1 MNIYHAQGLVEE
13 MRFLTIGLWCM
24 SIKAMWSSHQRNTGI
39 PVSSEQMACHFFVLN
54 NIPWRSLKWMSI
66 ILSPRT
72 FCWTSGPHL
81 KFGSVSIV
89 FSTAMGLQVFTSPSG
104 RQRILRQR
112 SLLLEWGGSPRSWS
126 GKKTFVGR
134 WTLHEKWHSR
144 HPHQVLMPIPSSGA
158 MVIRVLIY
166 PKRIWGLKSK
176 HLIYW
181 IHFVIGSQKHMGFTR
196 TGYIKGSESLKQ
208 INK

>member
-1 MNIYHAQGLVEE
+1 MKRTGLTVRPRKRCFFDEHVSCPGTCGGNE
-13 MRFLTIGLWCM
+13 VFDYWIVVHFDQSHVVIAPAEYRNSCFIRVNGLSFL
-24 SIKAMWSSHQRNTGI
+24 
-39 PVSSEQMACHFFVLN
+39 VFE

-66 ILSPRT
+66 ILSPRA

-126 GKKTFVGR
+126 GKKTSVGR
-134 WTLHEKWHSR
+134 WTLHERWHSR
-144 HPHQVLMPIPSSGA
+144 HPHQVLMLIPSSGA
-158 MVIRVLIY
+158 MGIRVLIY
-166 PKRIWGLKSK
+166 PKRNWGLKSK

-181 IHFVIGSQKHMGFTR
+181 INFVIGS
-196 TGYIKGSESLKQ
+196 
-208 INK
+208 

>member
-13 MRFLTIGLWCM
+13 MRFLTIGVHFDQ
-24 SIKAMWSSHQRNTGI
+24 SHVVIAPAEYRNSCFIRVNGLSFL
-39 PVSSEQMACHFFVLN
+39 VFE

-66 ILSPRT
+66 ILSPRA

-126 GKKTFVGR
+126 GKKTSVGR
-134 WTLHEKWHSR
+134 WTLHERWHSR
-144 HPHQVLMPIPSSGA
+144 HPHQVLMLIPSSGA
-158 MVIRVLIY
+158 MGIRVLIY
-166 PKRIWGLKSK
+166 PKRNWGLKSK

-181 IHFVIGSQKHMGFTR
+181 INFVIGS
-196 TGYIKGSESLKQ
+196 
-208 INK
+208 